1 MFMYLRGTP
10 TWRLES
16 SVQFVVILF
25 YLGSLRSGLSV
36 TFQASKS
43 RARARGQR

>member
-1 MFMYLRGTP
+1 MYLRGTP
-10 TWRLES
+10 TWRPES
-16 SVQFVVILF
+16 SVQFVVILP
-25 YLGSLRSGLSV
+25 SLRSGLSV